1 MNNLYKT
8 PFRVINASAGS
19 GKTFALTR
27 AYLTHLLG
35 VKVKR
40 PFKNQLALT
49 FTNKAVDDMKNR
61 ILERLVSFSKGQDV
75 DDQMATYLMS
85 DLKIGPE
92 ELERRADRMI
102 RLILKDY
109 GAFQVMTIDKFTNR
123 IVNVFSKDFGL
134 SQNFEIELELEKMA
148 DDIIH
153 SIVWEVSQHSDDATT
168 TKFKDFAREMS
179 YREQDWNPIKPLK
192 KLLKEIYNEN
202 NKPDIDKFKEIND
215 DQLNEIQNR
224 LYTLRESLRTTVNK
238 AISDSLENLKIE
250 SSLVSAD
257 REKLIHDNATKGV
270 RENEAKRNAI
280 RDFKKFLEKI
290 TNLISRNSEEL
301 KPFMYGG
308 SRSNLGKEKIG
319 EFRDK
324 VEIELKRFTL
334 INKILKNWIPFSMLQ
349 TLSGRIQKYQHDEQR
364 MLLSELNHKVSEVVK
379 NSPTPFIYERFG
391 EQFRH
396 YYIDEFQDTSVL
408 QWENLIPL
416 IGNSLSSED
425 VNHQAGSLL
434 IVGDP
439 KQAIYRWRGGK
450 REQLVDLIFKDKELF
465 SGIKQEIEEL
475 DTNYRSKD
483 NIVLFNN
490 EFYQYA
496 CNLSSDEEFKKTF
509 IRSETSLGA
518 VQRTNHKPGG
528 YVQVE
533 LVNTN
538 KPKAINSES
547 HEKEANGIILD
558 DQNYADK
565 IIGLEQQER
574 DVYSDD
580 KVKGKNL
587 FKELTIL
594 KTLKAIYQSKNL
606 GYRYRDISILVR
618 SNRESTIISEKL
630 TENEI
635 PFISEGSL
643 KLNNSEDVQFVLN
656 LVHLTVH
663 QNDKAI
669 QKKLL
674 DRLWT
679 AYKKSLTSTSIDYHD
694 FVNRAINRD
703 NFTKKPTYMVLKA
716 VEQWIGRDFQW
727 HIFVH
732 LNLFEA
738 VEYVISSFNFLK
750 LENAAIQSF
759 LEVVYEFSTKGKAT
773 FHDFLEFW
781 EARKDKLSFESP
793 SVEDCVTVLTA
804 HKAKGLEFPIVII
817 PFVVEEFRLNKPG
830 EARTD
835 WVPID
840 PEEGLDIG
848 VEKAWL
854 SIKKE
859 DFVDYHGGALKT
871 TYERLWSEHL
881 NEEMNILYVATTR
894 ASEALFLIVN
904 YDKAKK
910 DVQAIPKLFG
920 KFSEDQIE
928 STDLQFNLIE
938 REQVGTTG
946 FSIGEFR
953 HHSKSDVSE
962 QDKSKKNID
971 VVDVTSSYSWLN
983 RIIKRVN
990 VKSDPFIQR
999 GSKTHTILEKL
1010 ITYQDVD
1017 TITEK
1022 YVRLFW
1028 NDEQLKERI
1037 RDIMIKI
1044 VNHPEISI
1052 CYRQPSESIY
1062 CEKGLLAPSRSPEE
1076 ETIRLVPDRVVVL
1089 QDKVIVLDYKTG
1101 KLDGKHYVQLEKY
1114 VSVVKEIHEKPVEAF
1129 LVYIDISEQAISVK
1143 KIN

>member
-49 FTNKAVDDMKNR
+49 FTNKAVDEMKTR

-102 RLILKDY
+102 QLILKDY

-153 SIVWEVSQHSDDATT
+153 SIVWEVSQNSDDSTRI
-168 TKFKDFAREMS
+168 KFTNFAREMS
-179 YREQDWNPIKPLK
+179 SRDQDWNPIKPLK

-202 NKPDIDKFKEIND
+202 NKNDIDKFKKID
-215 DQLNEIQNR
+215 DEQLNEIQYQ
-224 LYTLRESLRTTVNK
+224 LHDLRKNLSTTINN
-238 AISDSLENLKIE
+238 AISESQANLKIE
-250 SSLVSAD
+250 SSQVMD
-257 REKLIHDNATKGV
+257 
-270 RENEAKRNAI
+270 ENQKIANAI

-324 VEIELKRFTL
+324 VELEIRRFTL
-334 INKILKNWIPFSMLQ
+334 INKILRNWIPFSMLQ
-349 TLSGRIQKYQHDEQR
+349 TLSKRIQNYQHFEQR
-364 MLLSELNHKVSEVVK
+364 MLLNELNHKVSEVVK
-379 NSPTPFIYERFG
+379 NSPAPFIYERFG

-416 IGNSLSSED
+416 IDNSLTAED
-425 VNHQAGSLL
+425 VDNQTGSLL

-450 REQLVDLIFKDKELF
+450 REQLVDLIFKDVEPF
-465 SGIKQEIEEL
+465 AIKQEIEEL
-475 DTNYRSKD
+475 DTNYRSRD

-518 VQRTNHKPGG
+518 VQKTNGKPGG
-528 YVQVE
+528 YVRVE
-533 LVNTN
+533 LVSTKKSKDINFESIEPEDKGN
-538 KPKAINSES
+538 KIDNQSYDGRIIKLEQEERNLYLDPKLSGKPLFNKLTVIKTVKAIC
-547 HEKEANGIILD
+547 
-558 DQNYADK
+558 
-565 IIGLEQQER
+565 
-574 DVYSDD
+574 
-580 KVKGKNL
+580 
-587 FKELTIL
+587 
-594 KTLKAIYQSKNL
+594 QSRKL
-606 GYRYRDISILVR
+606 GYRYHDIGILVR
-618 SNRESTIISEKL
+618 SNNESTIIAEGL
-630 TENEI
+630 TEYGV

-643 KLNNSEDVQFVLN
+643 KLNNSEDVQLVLN
-656 LVHLTVH
+656 LVHLTIH

-679 AYKKSLTSTSIDYHD
+679 EYRKSPAPSSIEYHD
-694 FVNRAINRD
+694 FVNSGINKNQD
-703 NFTKKPTYMVLKA
+703 IKFKNKSTPNKKSTAKVLNDVKK
-716 VEQWIGRDFQW
+716 WINHNFQW
-727 HIFVH
+727 NVFIN
-732 LNLFEA
+732 LSLFEA
-738 VEYVISSFNFLK
+738 IEYVISSFNFLK
-750 LENAAIQSF
+750 LENVAIRSL
-759 LEVVYEFSTKGKAT
+759 LEVVYEFSNKGKAT

-793 SVEDCVTVLTA
+793 GIEDCVTVLTA

-817 PFVVEEFRLNKPG
+817 PFVVEEFKLNKPG

-835 WVPID
+835 WVPIE
-840 PEEGLDIG
+840 PEEGLDIT
-848 VEKAWL
+848 VQKAWL

-928 STDLQFNLIE
+928 STDLQFDLIE

-946 FSIGEFR
+946 FSVGEFR
-953 HHSKSDVSE
+953 RYSKSDG
-962 QDKSKKNID
+962 KKPYEGD
-971 VVDVTSSYSWLN
+971 TVDVNVSSNYKWLK
-983 RIIKRVN
+983 RIIKRVK

-999 GSKTHTILEKL
+999 GTKTHAILEKL
-1010 ITYQDVD
+1010 INYQDID
-1017 TITEK
+1017 IIIEK
-1022 YVRLFW
+1022 HVKLFW
-1028 NDEQLKERI
+1028 NDEQLKGQI
-1037 RDIMIKI
+1037 RNIMHKI

>member
-1 MNNLYKT
+1 MNSIYKP

-35 VKVKR
+35 AKVKR
-40 PFKNQLALT
+40 PFENQLALT
-49 FTNKAVDDMKNR
+49 FTNKAVDEMKTR
-61 ILERLVSFSKGQDV
+61 ILERLSDFSKGENL

-85 DLKIGPE
+85 DLKIGSE
-92 ELERRADRMI
+92 ELQIRSDRMLQ
-102 RLILKDY
+102 LILKDY

-148 DDIIH
+148 DDVIH
-153 SIVWEVSQHSDDATT
+153 SIVWEVSENSDDSTR
-168 TKFKDFAREMS
+168 TKFTDFAREMS
-179 YREQDWNPIKPLK
+179 SRDQDWNPIKPLK

-202 NKPDIDKFKEIND
+202 NKPDIDKFNKID
-215 DQLNEIQNR
+215 DGQLNKIQHQ
-224 LYTLRESLRTTVNK
+224 LHDLRKNLSATINN
-238 AISDSLENLKIE
+238 AISESQANLKIE
-250 SSLVSAD
+250 SSQVM
-257 REKLIHDNATKGV
+257 G
-270 RENEAKRNAI
+270 ENQKIANAI
-280 RDFKKFLEKI
+280 ADVEKFLEKI

-301 KPFMYGG
+301 KAFMYGG
-308 SRSNLGKEKIG
+308 SRSKLGKEKLK

-324 VEIELKRFTL
+324 VELELRRFTL

-349 TLSGRIQKYQHDEQR
+349 ILSKRVQDYQHVEQR
-364 MLLSELNHKVSEVVK
+364 MLLNELNHKVSEVVK
-379 NSPTPFIYERFG
+379 NSPAPFIYQRFG
-391 EQFRH
+391 EQFKH
-396 YYIDEFQDTSVL
+396 FYIDEFQDTSVL

-416 IGNSLSSED
+416 IDNSLTAED
-425 VNHQAGSLL
+425 VDNQAGSLL

-450 REQLVDLIFKDKELF
+450 REQLVDLIFKDKEPF
-465 SGIKQEIEEL
+465 FIKQEIEEL
-475 DTNYRSKD
+475 DTNYRSRD

-518 VQRTNHKPGG
+518 VQKTNGKPGG
-528 YVQVE
+528 YVQIELINTKKSKDTNFESIESEDKDNKIDNQSYVE
-533 LVNTN
+533 R
-538 KPKAINSES
+538 
-547 HEKEANGIILD
+547 II
-558 DQNYADK
+558 A
-565 IIGLEQQER
+565 LEQLEK
-574 DVYSDD
+574 DLYLDP
-580 KVKGKNL
+580 KLKGKSL
-587 FKELTIL
+587 FDKLTVI
-594 KTLKAIYQSKNL
+594 KTVKAIYQSKKL
-606 GYRYRDISILVR
+606 RYRYKNIGILVR
-618 SNRESTIISEKL
+618 SNNESTTIAKGL
-630 TENEI
+630 TEYGI

-656 LVHLTVH
+656 LVHLTIH
-663 QNDKAI
+663 KNDKAI

-679 AYKKSLTSTSIDYHD
+679 EYNKENPKSPSIEYHD
-694 FVNRAINRD
+694 FVCSGINNNQD
-703 NFTKKPTYMVLKA
+703 IKFKNKLTYVVLDDVKKWFNHSFRWYVFINLS
-716 VEQWIGRDFQW
+716 
-727 HIFVH
+727 
-732 LNLFEA
+732 LFEA
-738 VEYVISSFNFLK
+738 IEYVISSFNFLK
-750 LENAAIQSF
+750 LENVAIRSL
-759 LEVVYEFSTKGKAT
+759 LEVVYEFSNKGKAT

-781 EARKDKLSFESP
+781 EARMDKLSFESP
-793 SVEDCVTVLTA
+793 ELEDCVTILTS

-835 WVPID
+835 WVPIE
-840 PEEGLDIG
+840 PEEGLDIA
-848 VEKAWL
+848 VQKAWL

-894 ASEALFLIVN
+894 ASEALFLIIH

-920 KFSEDQIE
+920 KFSEDHIE
-928 STDLQFNLIE
+928 STDLQFDLIE

-946 FSIGEFR
+946 FSVGEFR
-953 HHSKSDVSE
+953 RYSKSDGKKPYEGDTIEVNVSSDY
-962 QDKSKKNID
+962 Q
-971 VVDVTSSYSWLN
+971 WLK
-983 RIIKRVN
+983 RIIKRVK

-999 GSKTHTILEKL
+999 GTKTHAILEKL
-1010 ITYQDVD
+1010 INYQDID
-1017 TITEK
+1017 IIIEK
-1022 YVRLFW
+1022 HVKLFW
-1028 NDEQLKERI
+1028 DDEQLKGQI
-1037 RDIMIKI
+1037 RNIMHKI

-1052 CYRQPSESIY
+1052 CYRQPRESIY
-1062 CEKGLLAPSRSPEE
+1062 CEKGLLDPSRSSEE

-1101 KLDGKHYVQLEKY
+1101 KQHKKHHVQLEEY
-1114 VSVVKEIHEKPVEAF
+1114 VSVVKEIHQKPVEAF

-1143 KIN
+1143 RLNR